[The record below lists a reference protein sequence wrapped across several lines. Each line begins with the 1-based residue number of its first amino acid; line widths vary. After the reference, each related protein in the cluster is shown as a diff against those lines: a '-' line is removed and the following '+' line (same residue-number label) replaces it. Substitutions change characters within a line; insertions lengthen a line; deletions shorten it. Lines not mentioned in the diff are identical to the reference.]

1 MKTSETEINMT
12 TFKTVTHIAVSL
24 IMSMFILLNDK
35 RKISKDHLN
44 VG

>member
-12 TFKTVTHIAVSL
+12 TFKTVTLIAVSL
-24 IMSMFILLNDK
+24 IISMLLNDK

-44 VG
+44 VD